1 MPQIN
6 LKAKLQAYS
15 KVPFHN
21 DLVREAPKD
30 NGSYVRKNG
39 EWIGLDTTFLQ
50 DSLEDF
56 RNEVIKLEGVVTNI
70 NVDFSIEKDKLIFV
84 SSSGLSK
91 EIALPKTKIDNDT
104 IGYNK
109 EGQLYQL
116 DVPDG
121 TTIKVV
127 NEIYSQNVEDIAL
140 RDKVSG
146 QLRVEAIYVS
156 DDEKVLS
163 GQEIYNKLNR
173 LEKNVSDLESYT
185 QGTGGFL
192 DPYNFG
198 NLISYTNEEKNNLLF
213 DYAYEQL
220 HGGEVRVIPDQTK
233 VKNTYDGHIWVYVQ
247 STNIWIDEGADTIVT
262 ANNDGILGAV
272 TGVRYN
278 PNDINTKFK
287 ISIDADE
294 KGNSLGTMTVNGL
307 EEAFDSVVYQSDSDE
322 EIGFNTYVR
331 RTQTGQIKAA
341 DPIEDDDV
349 MTQKS
354 FNEWVNNMLISDED
368 MDDLWKE

>member
-15 KVPFHN
+15 KVPFYS
-21 DLVREAPKD
+21 DFVREAPKD
-30 NGSYVRKNG
+30 TNSYVRKDG
-39 EWIGLDTTFLQ
+39 AWVSLDTTFLQ
-50 DSLEDF
+50 DSLEEF
-56 RNEVIKLEGVVTNI
+56 KNEVIKVGETVKNI
-70 NVDFSIEKDKLIFV
+70 DVYFDISKNRLIFIN
-84 SSSGLSK
+84 SSGIAK
-91 EIALPKTKIDNDT
+91 EIYLPETKVDNNT
-104 IGYNK
+104 IGYDK
-109 EGQLYQL
+109 DGRLYQL
-116 DVPDG
+116 DTPDNI
-121 TTIKVV
+121 TIKVV
-127 NEIYSQNVEDIAL
+127 NEKYIQNAEDIDIN
-140 RDKVSG
+140 DKISG
-146 QLRVEAIYVS
+146 ELKVYGIYAETS
-156 DDEKVLS
+156 KSYLT
-163 GQEIYNKLNR
+163 GQSIKDKLTK
-173 LEKNVSDLESYT
+173 LEKDVSDLESYT

-198 NLISYTNEEKNNLLF
+198 HLNSLTDNEINTILSN
-213 DYAYEQL
+213 YAYDQL
-220 HGGEVRVIPDQTK
+220 SDGRQELIPDQTK
-233 VKNTYDGHIWVYVQ
+233 VKNIYDGHIWVYIQ
-247 STNIWIDEGADTIVT
+247 KTNTWIDEGADTIVT

-272 TGVRYN
+272 TGVKYD

-287 ISIDADE
+287 ISIGTDE

-307 EEAFDSVVYQSDSDE
+307 EEAFDSVVYQSDSDK

-354 FNEWVNNMLISDED
+354 FNEWINDALISDED